1 MPLNLQPA
9 LRPLAHGIKDNAR
22 LLNAIK
28 TELLMSV
35 PVVKRQVCGKCTGTV
50 EKRVFCVGCTSK
62 ARTLNR

>member
-35 PVVKRQVCGKCTGTV
+35 PVVKRQSVANALVQLKS
-50 EKRVFCVGCTSK
+50 VFSV
-62 ARTLNR
+62 